1 MRGSDVAQPQLR
13 VEIRSAVVASI
24 EKRGRNGQLRW
35 YARYRDPGGTQLVRV
50 FDRKADAERFLTT
63 VEAAKLTGSYV
74 DAKRA
79 AIRFRAFAEEH
90 WAAHSHDLAVDTTR
104 VVKRSRL
111 DRHILPALGDH
122 PVGAVPPS
130 TVAAAVATWSR
141 TLAPGTVGQVLRQ
154 VRQILA
160 AVADGLVASNAA
172 KAVKAPT
179 APRRRDVHLTDE
191 DLTAV
196 LGATP
201 EHYRPLVIPLVGL
214 GLRISEACGLR
225 VQDVDFLRRT
235 VRIRQQRRPGG
246 DMGRLKT
253 GSSSRDIPADD
264 TVLEALAEQIR
275 QGPRAGGLI
284 FCSAVGRPVA
294 KSIARHGFDAIERS
308 VGFTVS
314 PHSLRHYFGAS
325 LISRG
330 VTVVAVARW
339 LGHSSPEIT
348 YRVYAYLRPDDETA
362 GRLAMAETMSKIIP
376 DVYSV
381 CTGTAAETEDRR

>member
-1 MRGSDVAQPQLR
+1 M
-13 VEIRSAVVASI
+13 ASI
-24 EKRGRNGQLRW
+24 EKRTRNGQLRW
-35 YARYRDPGGTQLVRV
+35 YARCRDPAGAQLVKV
-50 FDRKADAERFLTT
+50 FDRRVDADRFLTT

-79 AIRFRAFAEEH
+79 SIRFRAFAEEH
-90 WAAHSHDLAVDTTR
+90 WAAYSHN
-104 VVKRSRL
+104 L
-111 DRHILPALGDH
+111 D
-122 PVGAVPPS
+122 
-130 TVAAAVATWSR
+130 
-141 TLAPGTVGQVLRQ
+141 
-154 VRQILA
+154 A

-191 DLTAV
+191 DVTAI

-201 EHYRPLVIPLVGL
+201 EHYRPLVIILIGL

-264 TVLEALAEQIR
+264 TVLESLAEQIR
-275 QGPRAGGLI
+275 QWPRSDGLV
-284 FCSAVGRPVA
+284 FSSTLARPLT
-294 KSIARHGFDAIERS
+294 KSIAGHVFDDIERA

-314 PHSLRHYFGAS
+314 PHSLRHYFGAG

-330 VTVVAVARW
+330 LSVVAVARW

-348 YRVYAYLRPDDETA
+348 NRVYA
-362 GRLAMAETMSKIIP
+362 
-376 DVYSV
+376 
-381 CTGTAAETEDRR
+381 

>member
-1 MRGSDVAQPQLR
+1 
-13 VEIRSAVVASI
+13 VASI
-24 EKRGRNGQLRW
+24 EKRSRNGQLRW
-35 YARYRDPGGTQLVRV
+35 YARYRDPAGTQLVKV
-50 FDRKADAERFLTT
+50 FARKVDAERFLTT

-74 DAKRA
+74 DTKRA
-79 AIRFRAFAEEH
+79 SMRFRAFAEEH
-90 WAAHSHDLAVDTTR
+90 WAAHSHNLAVDTTR

-122 PVGAVPPS
+122 PVGAVRPS

-154 VRQILA
+154 VRQILDA

-191 DLTAV
+191 DVTAV

-201 EHYRPLVIPLVGL
+201 EHYRALVLTLVGL

-225 VQDVDFLRRT
+225 VEDVDFLRRT
-235 VRIRQQRRPGG
+235 VHIRQQRRPGG
-246 DMGRLKT
+246 DLGRLKT
-253 GSSSRDIPADD
+253 GSSHRDIPADD
-264 TVLEALAEQIR
+264 AVLEALAEQIR
-275 QGPRAGGLI
+275 QWPRGDGLV
-284 FCSAVGRPVA
+284 FGSTLGRPLT
-294 KSIARHGFDAIERS
+294 KSIAGHVFDDIERA

-314 PHSLRHYFGAS
+314 PHSLRHYFGAG

-330 VTVVAVARW
+330 ISVVAVARW

-362 GRLAMAETMSKIIP
+362 GRLAMAETMHKIIS
-376 DVYSV
+376 DVYPV
-381 CTGTAAETEDRR
+381 CTRETSETRKRR